1 MIGKDIRIEVIQ
13 CEDGK
18 VRIGIEAPPHVKV
31 HREEVFNLIKE
42 ENIKANRVHISD
54 ILKLKEL

>member
-1 MIGKDIRIEVIQ
+1 MIGKDIKIEIIQ

-31 HREEVFNLIKE
+31 HREEIFNLIKE
-42 ENIKANRVHISD
+42 ENRKANKIDISD
-54 ILKLKEL
+54 ILKLKGL